1 MNKDSARAAAT
12 TAWIARCKG
21 ISMLALAAVS
31 VSYAEDLSDWKLPE
45 VPVPKDNPQTAA
57 KIDATK

>member
-1 MNKDSARAAAT
+1 M
-12 TAWIARCKG
+12 G